1 MIEKPWSETDITE
14 PFLVLL
20 SKPKRKRDLN
30 TLYDLRL
37 VNPTSSTLTNV
48 CTDTG
53 GFYSDDDGVV
63 NSTGKAH
70 QFADL
75 APGESITI
83 EEPDSFELGDF
94 VVWWSV
100 TYGDPMQTL
109 KFALFKDRD
118 GVPISCVPCI
128 GGEGIVIRRSRH

>member
-1 MIEKPWSETDITE
+1 VTEKPSSDTDITE

-20 SKPKRKRDLN
+20 IKGKEIDGLN

-37 VNPTSSTLTNV
+37 INPTSSKLTNV

-53 GFYSDDDGVV
+53 GFDSEDDGVV

-70 QFADL
+70 QFGDL

-100 TYGDPMQTL
+100 TFGNPKRTL

-118 GVPISCVPCI
+118 GVPISPIPCI
-128 GGEGIVIRRSRH
+128 GGEGILIRTFRH